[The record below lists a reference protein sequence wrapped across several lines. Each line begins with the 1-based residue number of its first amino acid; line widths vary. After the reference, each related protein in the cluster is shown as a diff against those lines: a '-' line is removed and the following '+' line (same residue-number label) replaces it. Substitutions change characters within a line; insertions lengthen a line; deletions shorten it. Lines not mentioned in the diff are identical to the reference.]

1 MSRKYGNAKAIQKA
15 LIRSM
20 TEDGGYSPKTIAHV
34 REHTEIIINNYLGD
48 RSLYDFTPEDVK
60 QFVNNLASSGLA
72 ISTQKS
78 YYHTLKSLLR
88 FIKNPSSETKVTFQ
102 ADIRPCVDWLTPEQ
116 AQKVLDTPLPPSE
129 RLAVVLAL
137 CMGLRKV
144 EIIRLRLQ
152 DIDYN
157 KECVNVI
164 GKGRAGGKLRLVPF
178 HARFRP
184 ALDDYLIHRAELV
197 TKSIWDAP
205 DNLLIWYDRG
215 DRSTKPY
222 NSVKASG
229 MDYLIR
235 RASKRCDIHFSAHTL
250 RRTFGRLMWLSGVP
264 IVVIARMLGHSSTE
278 QTLEYIGAN
287 LDDMAGAMR
296 VFSLQ

>member
-1 MSRKYGNAKAIQKA
+1 MSRKYGNAEAIQKA

-20 TEDGGYSPKTIAHV
+20 INDGSYSAKTIAHT
-34 REHTEIIINNYLGD
+34 REHTTIIIDRYLWD

-60 QFVNNLASSGLA
+60 QFANNLVSNKLA

-78 YYHTLKSLLR
+78 YIFALRQLLR
-88 FIKNPSSETKVTFQ
+88 FIGNKASETKVTFQ

-116 AQKVLDTPLPPSE
+116 AQKVLDTQLPSNE
-129 RLAVVLAL
+129 RLAVILAL

-157 KECVNVI
+157 RECINVI

-178 HARFRP
+178 HARFKP
-184 ALDDYLIHRAELV
+184 ALKDYLEYRAGLV
-197 TKSIWDAP
+197 NRSIWDAP
-205 DNLLIWYDRG
+205 DNLMIWYDRA

-229 MDYLIR
+229 MDCLIR
-235 RASKRCDIHFSAHTL
+235 RASVTCGVHFSAHTL

-264 IVVIARMLGHSSTE
+264 VVVIARMLGHSSTE
-278 QTLEYIGAN
+278 QTIQYIGAN

>member
-1 MSRKYGNAKAIQKA
+1 MSRKFENTEAVASA

-20 TEDGGYSPKTIAHV
+20 VKDGSYSPKTIAHA
-34 REHTEIIINNYLGD
+34 REHIQILTGKYLGD
-48 RSLYDFTPEDVK
+48 RSLYDYTPDDVK
-60 QFVNNLASSGLA
+60 QFVINLSNSGLA

-78 YYHTLKSLLR
+78 YFHTLKSLLR
-88 FIKNPSSETKVTFQ
+88 FVGNPASETKVTFQ
-102 ADIRPCVDWLTPEQ
+102 ADVRPCVDWLTPDE
-116 AQKVLDTPLPPSE
+116 AQSVLDTNLPPTE
-129 RLAVVLAL
+129 KLAVILAL
-137 CMGLRKV
+137 CMGLRKI

-152 DIDYN
+152 DIDQS
-157 KECVNVI
+157 KQCINVI

-178 HARFRP
+178 HPRFLP
-184 ALDDYLIHRAELV
+184 ALDEYNQHRAAMIHKARGEIPPNLMVWFDRHTKRV
-197 TKSIWDAP
+197 T
-205 DNLLIWYDRG
+205 
-215 DRSTKPY
+215 PY

-235 RASKRCDIHFSAHTL
+235 RASLKCGVHFSAHTL

-264 IVVIARMLGHSSTE
+264 VVVIARMLGHSSTE
-278 QTLEYIGAN
+278 QTLDYIGAN

>member
-1 MSRKYGNAKAIQKA
+1 MARRYENNEAISKA

-20 TEDGGYSPKTIAHV
+20 VKDGSYSPKTVAHAQ
-34 REHTEIIINNYLGD
+34 EHNQIIISKYLGG

-60 QFVNNLASSGLA
+60 QFVNNLSNSGLA

-78 YYHTLKSLLR
+78 YFHALKSLLR
-88 FIKNPSSETKVTFQ
+88 FIGNPSSETKVTFQ
-102 ADIRPCVDWLTPEQ
+102 ADIRPCVDWLTPDE
-116 AQKVLDTPLPPSE
+116 AQKVLDTELPPNQK
-129 RLAVVLAL
+129 LAVVLAL

-144 EIIRLRLQ
+144 ELIRLRLQ

-157 KECVNVI
+157 KECINVI

-178 HARFRP
+178 HSRFLP
-184 ALDDYLIHRAELV
+184 ALNDYLKYRTDMV
-197 TKSIWDAP
+197 RKSIFDTP
-205 DNLLIWYDRG
+205 DNLLIWYDRA
-215 DRSTKPY
+215 DRSTKAY

-229 MDYLIR
+229 MDCLIR
-235 RASKRCDIHFSAHTL
+235 RASVKCEVHFSAHTL

-264 IVVIARMLGHSSTE
+264 VVVIARMLGPSSTE
-278 QTLEYIGAN
+278 QTLDYIGAN

>member
-1 MSRKYGNAKAIQKA
+1 MSRRYENTEAIAKA

-20 TEDGGYSPKTIAHV
+20 VKDGSYSAKTIAHAK
-34 REHTEIIINNYLGD
+34 EHLQILIGKYLGD
-48 RSLYDFTPEDVK
+48 RSLYDYTPEDVK
-60 QFVNNLASSGLA
+60 QFVNNLSNSGLA

-78 YYHTLKSLLR
+78 YFHTLKSLLR
-88 FIKNPSSETKVTFQ
+88 FIGNQSSETKVTFQ
-102 ADIRPCVDWLTPEQ
+102 ADIRPCVDWLTPDE
-116 AQKVLDTPLPPSE
+116 AQIVLNTPLPCNE
-129 RLAVVLAL
+129 RLAIILAL

-152 DIDYN
+152 DIDHS
-157 KECVNVI
+157 KQCVNVI

-178 HARFRP
+178 HARFIP
-184 ALDDYLIHRAELV
+184 ALEEYNQYRAGLIQKAKGE
-197 TKSIWDAP
+197 TP
-205 DNLLIWYDRG
+205 DNLLVWF
-215 DRSTKPY
+215 DRSNKRVMPY

-229 MDYLIR
+229 MDCLIR
-235 RASKRCDIHFSAHTL
+235 RASVTCGVHFSAHTL

-264 IVVIARMLGHSSTE
+264 VVVIARILGHSSTE

>member
-1 MSRKYGNAKAIQKA
+1 MSRKFANSKAIQRA

-20 TEDGGYSPKTIAHV
+20 SEDGSYSPKTIAHV
-34 REHTEIIINNYLGD
+34 KEHTEIIISHYVGD

-60 QFVNNLASSGLA
+60 QFANNLASSGLSIA
-72 ISTQKS
+72 TQKT
-78 YYHTLKSLLR
+78 YFRALKTLLR
-88 FIKNPSSETKVTFQ
+88 FIGNPASNTKVTFQ
-102 ADIRPCVDWLTPEQ
+102 ADVRPCVDWLTPEE
-116 AQKVLDTPLPPSE
+116 AQRVLDTPLPSNE

-157 KECVNVI
+157 KECVNVT

-178 HARFRP
+178 HARFKP
-184 ALDDYLIHRAELV
+184 ALNDYLKYRAELV
-197 TKSIWDAP
+197 NKSIWDAP

-235 RASKRCDIHFSAHTL
+235 RASVKCGVHFSAHTL

-264 IVVIARMLGHSSTE
+264 IVVIARILGHSSTE